1 MYRLLRLASIVSLL
15 CLPLKVRAQ
24 YQVIELSDVQL
35 AKTLSAVVQDP
46 TDSPLSNVLVQE
58 FDPKWKTVLRTSAT
72 DKTGRFSLAP
82 VQGRRVYCLQLST
95 PGFDPLRVRV
105 QVDSKRGTN
114 LKLRLEIAT

>member
-1 MYRLLRLASIVSLL
+1 MYRLLCLASIVGLL
-15 CLPLKVRAQ
+15 CLPLKVKAQ
-24 YQVIELSDVQL
+24 NQTIELSDVQL
-35 AKTLSAVVQDP
+35 AKTLSAVVHDP

-58 FDPKWKTVLRTSAT
+58 FDPKWKTVLRTSTT